1 MKLVITEN
9 VKRQPKPQKKA
20 EAKKELGK
28 KKQVEN
34 EVIQKV
40 TKIRKERRAAKPKEV
55 VVEKPKHTFK
65 INERVRLI
73 DSKSI
78 GTIDVIEKGK
88 ATVNYGMFTT
98 LVSLEQLE
106 PVGK

>member
-1 MKLVITEN
+1 MKLFKRLPKYVRN
-9 VKRQPKPQKKA
+9 VKALKPKQ
-20 EAKKELGK
+20 
-28 KKQVEN
+28 
-34 EVIQKV
+34 EVI
-40 TKIRKERRAAKPKEV
+40 
-55 VVEKPKHTFK
+55 EKPKHTFK

-106 PVGK
+106 PVNK